1 MAKARSIPTITLDP
15 RTETGTTAAHR
26 IRRLGKIPGVVYGHG
41 TSTPITVDVKRLSE
55 LIHSGGKSQIVE
67 ATIGGKKDSVLLR
80 RVEADPI
87 SRKPLS
93 VDFQRVKQG
102 EAITAT
108 VNVVTTGTPIGVTEN
123 DGVLD
128 VITHALDI
136 RGPAQ
141 SIPDHLTVDVAKLD
155 VHQHI
160 TASQV
165 ALPEGFVLLTPPE
178 TVVASVEIT
187 RAAVA
192 EEIPGAEVPV
202 VAAEPPA
209 E

>member
-1 MAKARSIPTITLDP
+1 MAKARSISTITLEP
-15 RTETGTTAAHR
+15 RSEAGTTASQR
-26 IRRLGKIPGVVYGHG
+26 VRRLGMIPGVVYGHG
-41 TSTPITVDVKRLSE
+41 TSTPISVDARQLSN

-67 ATIGGKKDSVLLR
+67 ATIGGVKDSVLLR

-102 EAITAT
+102 EAITAS
-108 VNVVTTGTPIGVTEN
+108 VNVVTIGTPIGVTEE

-128 VITHALDI
+128 VISHVLDI

-141 SIPDHLTVDVAKLD
+141 SIPDHLTVDVANLH

-160 TASQV
+160 TAAQV
-165 ALPEGFVLLTPPE
+165 ALPEGFTLLTPPE
-178 TVVASVEIT
+178 TVVASVELT
-187 RAAVA
+187 RAAAVETPIEA
-192 EEIPGAEVPV
+192 P
-202 VAAEPPA
+202 VAAVETPPA
-209 E
+209 V

>member
-1 MAKARSIPTITLDP
+1 MAKARSISTITLEP
-15 RTETGTTAAHR
+15 RSESGTTASQR
-26 IRRLGKIPGVVYGHG
+26 VRRLGLIPGVVYGHG
-41 TSTPITVDVKRLSE
+41 TATPISVDARQLAE

-67 ATIGGKKDSVLLR
+67 ATIGGVKDSVLLR

-102 EAITAT
+102 ESINAS
-108 VNVVTTGTPIGVTEN
+108 VNVLTIGTPIGVTEG

-128 VITHALDI
+128 VITHVLEI

-141 SIPDHLTVDVAKLD
+141 SIPDHLTVDVANLG

-160 TASQV
+160 TAAQV
-165 ALPEGFVLLTPPE
+165 TLPEGFSLLTPPE

-187 RAAVA
+187 RAAAVETPVEVA
-192 EEIPGAEVPV
+192 P
-202 VAAEPPA
+202 AAVETPPA
-209 E
+209 P

>member
-1 MAKARSIPTITLDP
+1 MAKARSISTITLEP
-15 RTETGTTAAHR
+15 RSEAGTTASQR
-26 IRRLGKIPGVVYGHG
+26 VRRLGMIPGVVYGHG
-41 TSTPITVDVKRLSE
+41 TSTPISVDARQLSN

-67 ATIGGKKDSVLLR
+67 ATIGGVKDSVLLR

-102 EAITAT
+102 EAITAS
-108 VNVVTTGTPIGVTEN
+108 VNVVTIGTPIGVTDG

-128 VITHALDI
+128 VITHVLDI

-141 SIPDHLTVDVAKLD
+141 SIPNHLTVDVANLS

-160 TASQV
+160 TAAQIT
-165 ALPEGFVLLTPPE
+165 LPDGFTLLTPPE

-187 RAAVA
+187 RAAAV
-192 EEIPGAEVPV
+192 ETPV
-202 VAAEPPA
+202 ETAVAAVETPPA
-209 E
+209 V

>member
-1 MAKARSIPTITLDP
+1 MAKARSISTITLEP
-15 RTETGTTAAHR
+15 RSESGTTASQR
-26 IRRLGKIPGVVYGHG
+26 VRRLGLIPGVVYGHG
-41 TSTPITVDVKRLSE
+41 TATPISVDARQLAE

-67 ATIGGKKDSVLLR
+67 ATIGGVKDSVLLR

-102 EAITAT
+102 ESINAS
-108 VNVVTTGTPIGVTEN
+108 VNVLTIGTPIGVTEG

-128 VITHALDI
+128 VITHVLEI

-141 SIPDHLTVDVAKLD
+141 SIPDHLTVDVANLG

-160 TASQV
+160 TDAQV
-165 ALPEGFVLLTPPE
+165 TLPEGFSLLTPPE

-187 RAAVA
+187 RAAAVETPVEVA
-192 EEIPGAEVPV
+192 P
-202 VAAEPPA
+202 AAVETPPA
-209 E
+209 P

>member
-1 MAKARSIPTITLDP
+1 MAKARSIPTITLEP
-15 RTETGTTAAHR
+15 RSESGTTAAQRVRHQ
-26 IRRLGKIPGVVYGHG
+26 GKIPGVVYGHG
-41 TSTPITVDVKRLSE
+41 QSTPISVDARSLSE

-93 VDFQRVKQG
+93 VDFQRVKAG

-108 VNVVTTGTPIGVTEN
+108 VHVVTVGTPIGVTEN

-141 SIPDHLTVDVAKLD
+141 SIPDHLSIDVSKLD
-155 VHQHI
+155 VYQHV
-160 TASQV
+160 TAAQV
-165 ALPEGFVLLTPPE
+165 ALPDGFVLLTPPE

-187 RAAVA
+187 RAAAA
-192 EEIPGAEVPV
+192 EEVPV
-202 VAAEPPA
+202 ETPAVAVEPPA